1 MSEGGDTKLA
11 EYQAIIRN
19 ILSSFNNIPFYTVV
33 ESAVGRKI
41 VPYDGDNAGDQQLV
55 KEIGQVADALV
66 AKHRTNGI
74 TELVYK
80 QVMHRSPKNFRNN
93 EAAVVVESEVE
104 PTFKSLLPSLDCIN
118 KFEHLP
124 GQGYPDTRI
133 TTKDDKTTYVEIKA
147 TTRPNEG
154 SPRDFYFTPLKSARG
169 KIRASGHHFLLGF
182 ILREDSSKSFIT
194 TGWKLIDL
202 YRIRVS
208 MKPEFNCNNLELYRT
223 DTLILESA

>member
-1 MSEGGDTKLA
+1 MSEREDTKLE

-19 ILSSFNNIPFYTVV
+19 ILSSFSNIPFYTVV

-41 VPYDGDNAGDQQLV
+41 IPYERDDDGDQQLV
-55 KEIGQVADALV
+55 KEIGEVADALA
-66 AKHRTNGI
+66 AKYKTNGI
-74 TELVYK
+74 TELTYK
-80 QVMHRSPKNFRNN
+80 QVMRRSPKNFRNN

-104 PTFKSLLPSLDCIN
+104 PIFKSLQPDLSCID

-133 TTKDDKTTYVEIKA
+133 TTKDERTAFVEIKA

-154 SPRDFYFTPLKSARG
+154 SPRDFYFTPLESAKS
-169 KIRASGHHFLLGF
+169 KIRVSGHHFLLGF
-182 ILREDSSKSFIT
+182 VMRENSPKSFIT
-194 TGWKLIDL
+194 TGWKLADL

-208 MKPEFNCNNLELYRT
+208 MKPEFNCDNLELYRT
-223 DTLILESA
+223 DTLISESA